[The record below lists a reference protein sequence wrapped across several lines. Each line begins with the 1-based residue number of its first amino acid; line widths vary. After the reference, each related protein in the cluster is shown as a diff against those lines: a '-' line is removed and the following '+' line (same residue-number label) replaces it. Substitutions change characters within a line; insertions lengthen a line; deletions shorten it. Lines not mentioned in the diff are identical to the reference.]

1 MDLWLH
7 VGMTPASI
15 LPARSPTTAPA
26 SRRGQSLAL
35 VLTSMTSVQVGAAA
49 STHLFG
55 SLGVA
60 GTTWLRLCWAA
71 VLLLLVVRPP
81 VARLALRDLAAAAA
95 LGVTT
100 ALMTLA
106 FFGAVSR
113 LPLGTAVAV
122 EFLGPLGVAALRSR
136 RLGLVWATVALLG
149 VAALTRP
156 WSQSPVDRVGLLLAA
171 GAAIAWAGYIVL
183 TAHVGERCPGLTGL
197 AISLTVATL
206 VAAPIGAPQALPH
219 LTASGALASAGLA
232 LLAPALPYAAE
243 MTALR
248 VLAPAVFGVWMSLEP
263 AIATAVALLL
273 LHQVPDVVQL
283 VGVLLVVAASVGAE
297 RTASSRRTGN
307 HSRQDPDLDMDPP
320 QRAADPPT
328 PTEVRS

>member
-1 MDLWLH
+1 MDVDDSLWLH
-7 VGMTPASI
+7 VGMTLASI
-15 LPARSPTTAPA
+15 LPARSRSPLAA
-26 SRRGQSLAL
+26 QARRRGQPLAL

-71 VLLLLVVRPP
+71 ALLLLIARPP
-81 VARLALRDLAAAAA
+81 IARLARRDLAAAAA
-95 LGVTT
+95 LGATT

-113 LPLGTAVAV
+113 LPLGTVVAV

-136 RLGLVWATVALLG
+136 RLGLVWAAMALLG

-156 WSQSPVDRVGLLLAA
+156 WSQAPSDRVGLLLAV
-171 GAAIAWAGYIVL
+171 GAAIAWAGYILL
-183 TAHVGERCPGLTGL
+183 TARVGERCPGLTGL
-197 AISLTVATL
+197 AVSLTVAAL
-206 VAAPIGAPQALPH
+206 VAAPLGAPQALPH
-219 LTASGALASAGLA
+219 LTLAGALGCAGLA
-232 LLAPALPYAAE
+232 VLAPALPYAAE

-248 VLAPAVFGVWMSLEP
+248 VLPPAVFGVWMSLEP
-263 AIATAVALLL
+263 AIATTVGLLL
-273 LHQVPDVVQL
+273 LHQVPDAVQL

-297 RTASSRRTGN
+297 RTASSV
-307 HSRQDPDLDMDPP
+307 
-320 QRAADPPT
+320 RA
-328 PTEVRS
+328 SNL

>member
-1 MDLWLH
+1 
-7 VGMTPASI
+7 MTPASI
-15 LPARSPTTAPA
+15 LPARLPTTAPA

-49 STHLFG
+49 STYLFG

-71 VLLLLVVRPP
+71 ALLLLVVRPP
-81 VARLALRDLAAAAA
+81 VAKLAPRDLLAAAA

-122 EFLGPLGVAALRSR
+122 EFLGPLGVAALHSR

-197 AISLTVATL
+197 AISLTVAAL

-232 LLAPALPYAAE
+232 VLAPALPYAAE

-297 RTASSRRTGN
+297 RSASSSRVGD
-307 HSRQDPDLDMDPP
+307 HSRQGPDLDPP
-320 QRAADPPT
+320 QRAADPRT
-328 PTEVRS
+328 RTEVRS

>member
-7 VGMTPASI
+7 VGMTPAFI
-15 LPARSPTTAPA
+15 LSARLPRTAPT
-26 SRRGQSLAL
+26 SRRGQPLAL

-81 VARLALRDLAAAAA
+81 VARLALRDLTAAAA
-95 LGVTT
+95 LGVTS

-113 LPLGTAVAV
+113 LPLGIAVAV

-136 RLGLVWATVALLG
+136 RMGLVWAAVALLG

-156 WSQSPVDRVGLLLAA
+156 WSQSPSDRVGLLMAA
-171 GAAIAWAGYIVL
+171 GAALAWAGYIML

-197 AISLTVATL
+197 AISLTVAVL
-206 VAAPIGAPQALPH
+206 VAAPLGAPQALPH
-219 LTASGALASAGLA
+219 LTASGALTSAALA
-232 LLAPALPYAAE
+232 VLAPALPYAAE

-248 VLAPAVFGVWMSLEP
+248 VLTPAVFGVWMSLEP
-263 AIATAVALLL
+263 AIATMVALLL
-273 LHQVPDVVQL
+273 LHQVPDLVQL
-283 VGVLLVVAASVGAE
+283 VGMLLVVAASVGAE
-297 RTASSRRTGN
+297 RTASSRRAGN
-307 HSRQDPDLDMDPP
+307 HSRQSPDLDPP
-320 QRAADPPT
+320 QPAADPPT
-328 PTEVRS
+328 RTEVRS

>member
-1 MDLWLH
+1 MPP
-7 VGMTPASI
+7 TSS
-15 LPARSPTTAPA
+15 LPARLPTAAPA
-26 SRRGQSLAL
+26 SRRGQSVAL
-35 VLTSMTSVQVGAAA
+35 VLTSMTSVQIGAAA

-71 VLLLLVVRPP
+71 ALLLLVVRPP
-81 VARLALRDLAAAAA
+81 FARLALRDLGAAAA
-95 LGVTT
+95 LGVTS

-122 EFLGPLGVAALRSR
+122 EFLGPLGIAALRSR
-136 RLGLVWATVALLG
+136 RLGLVWAAVALLG

-156 WSQSPVDRVGLLLAA
+156 WSQAPSDRVGLLLAA
-171 GAAIAWAGYIVL
+171 GAAIAWAGYILL

-197 AISLTVATL
+197 AISLTIAAL
-206 VAAPIGAPQALPH
+206 VAAPLGAPQALPH
-219 LTASGALASAGLA
+219 LTATGALACAGLA
-232 LLAPALPYAAE
+232 VLAPALPYAAE

-248 VLAPAVFGVWMSLEP
+248 ILAPAVFGVWMSLEP

-283 VGVLLVVAASVGAE
+283 LGVLLVVAASVGAE
-297 RTASSRRTGN
+297 RTASSSRKGN
-307 HSRQDPDLDMDPP
+307 HSRQVPEIDPP
-320 QRAADPPT
+320 QRAQRAADRRT
-328 PTEVRS
+328 RTEVRS